1 MINKQ
6 LTSIIKTF
14 WHDCMMKLTINCHN
28 RPFAP
33 FSYNTNSDD
42 HERRGQKYLYRMS
55 HMNETYFKVLHFWCQ
70 EYFHTIILMVEKWR
84 NRILKP
90 KNEAIDLCNPYWT
103 PCICTTTDLIKNQDE
118 NLRPVLK
125 VLWENQV
132 PKKDNFLLLF
142 FLAYFWPLVCLEFT
156 LITFVNNAWG
166 LKICTFSKT
175 VCP

>member
-1 MINKQ
+1 MFGVCFDLSCQSHRLSKKNTYTGC
-6 LTSIIKTF
+6 LTWMRHILKCSIFDARNIFT
-14 WHDCMMKLTINCHN
+14 L
-28 RPFAP
+28 
-33 FSYNTNSDD
+33 
-42 HERRGQKYLYRMS
+42 
-55 HMNETYFKVLHFWCQ
+55 
-70 EYFHTIILMVEKWR
+70 IILMVEKWR
-84 NRILKP
+84 NKILKP

-125 VLWENQV
+125 VLWENQI
-132 PKKDNFLLLF
+132 PKEDNFLILF
-142 FLAYFWPLVCLEFT
+142 FLLIFDHWFVSICLEFT